1 MEAAKS
7 SNPMAR
13 RQAALDLGE
22 SRNPAAVATLE
33 ALLTDAQPSV
43 RAAACEALGTLRS
56 RSSVPKL
63 ATVLSGDVDPRVRQ
77 VAALAFVY
85 IGDPAA
91 TGPLIGALRDGAVPV
106 RHAAIRAL
114 GKLRAAGAVG
124 PLSAALSDPDPM
136 ARKIVVSSLGEI
148 GSKEGVPALSSALSD
163 TDAGVRGEAAKSLG
177 LIGDAGARPALTN
190 ALKDADAGVRV
201 QAADALAR
209 TGDLSG
215 LPAVYAAL
223 KSPDATARQ
232 RAASTVGLVGDAKGL
247 SALVAAR
254 AVEKN
259 AAAQAMMDF
268 ELARIRSRLGAPAKT
283 PAKAAP
289 VKPVKTKKAIV
300 PKETR

>member
-33 ALLTDAQPSV
+33 VLLTDTQPSV
-43 RAAACEALGTLRS
+43 RAASCEALGLLRS
-56 RSSVPKL
+56 RASVPKI
-63 ATVLSGDVDPRVRQ
+63 ATALSGDVDPRVRQ
-77 VAALAFVY
+77 AAALSFVY

-124 PLSAALSDPDPM
+124 ALSAALTDPDPL
-136 ARKIVVSSLGEI
+136 ARKTVVSSLGEI

-163 TDAGVRGEAAKSLG
+163 PDAGVRGEAAKSLG

-201 QAADALAR
+201 QAATALAK

-215 LPAVYAAL
+215 LPAAYAAL
-223 KSPDATARQ
+223 KSPDAGVRQ
-232 RAASTVGLVGDAKGL
+232 QAASTVGLVGDVKGL
-247 SALVAAR
+247 AALEAAR

-259 AAAQAMMDF
+259 AGAQALMDF
-268 ELARIRSRLGAPAKT
+268 ELARIRSRLGT
-283 PAKAAP
+283 PAKAPA
-289 VKPVKTKKAIV
+289 KAVKTKKA
-300 PKETR
+300 PASKETR